1 MSATATARPDL
12 FARKFE
18 LSKVFTNICSSQM
31 RFTSIK
37 RHPKLLQNKMGASCQ
52 CMNSKHWRNN
62 LCPCLSL
69 IQKLDL
75 AGLPSW
81 FSVWLW
87 QACLLICSNQTSRA
101 SEPSTAR
108 RMTAKTRFSLRHLSL
123 IAGDLAP
130 NHSFVKTNPH
140 PNLSRPGNA
149 FCQKT
154 KENLYHSC
162 GTTSL
167 GILCN
172 TRWKQK
178 AGQRLSAFELWH
190 ALAKGNTA
198 KLASRAIKCL
208 QQRQRAQTC
217 SRENSNFPKIPKFS
231 NTPAPQNTGYIG
243 VQTIVVEVTLGLFQL
258 HCTAS
263 TQI

>member
-1 MSATATARPDL
+1 
-12 FARKFE
+12 
-18 LSKVFTNICSSQM
+18 
-31 RFTSIK
+31 
-37 RHPKLLQNKMGASCQ
+37 
-52 CMNSKHWRNN
+52 
-62 LCPCLSL
+62 
-69 IQKLDL
+69 
-75 AGLPSW
+75 
-81 FSVWLW
+81 
-87 QACLLICSNQTSRA
+87 
-101 SEPSTAR
+101 
-108 RMTAKTRFSLRHLSL
+108 MTPKTRFSLRHLSL

-130 NHSFVKTNPH
+130 NHSFVKTNPIRTCH
-140 PNLSRPGNA
+140 VPAMLSARG
-149 FCQKT
+149 Q

-217 SRENSNFPKIPKFS
+217 SRENSSFPKIPKFS

>member
-1 MSATATARPDL
+1 
-12 FARKFE
+12 
-18 LSKVFTNICSSQM
+18 
-31 RFTSIK
+31 
-37 RHPKLLQNKMGASCQ
+37 MGASCQ

-108 RMTAKTRFSLRHLSL
+108 RMTPKTRFSLRHLSL

-130 NHSFVKTNPH
+130 NRSFVKTNPH

-149 FCQKT
+149 FFQRTNRKPLQHRT
-154 KENLYHSC
+154 YYHSC
-162 GTTSL
+162 GTTS
-167 GILCN
+167 
-172 TRWKQK
+172 TRDSVQHT
-178 AGQRLSAFELWH
+178 LE
-190 ALAKGNTA
+190 AKGGSKAVSFWVVACTS
-198 KLASRAIKCL
+198 KRQHCEAS
-208 QQRQRAQTC
+208 Q
-217 SRENSNFPKIPKFS
+217 
-231 NTPAPQNTGYIG
+231 
-243 VQTIVVEVTLGLFQL
+243 
-258 HCTAS
+258 
-263 TQI
+263 